1 MGYCHRVR
9 MGCCH
14 REEEDIRTGRIST
27 NFPHAATVQAHGGLQ
42 QGRGRRAADARNAE
56 QCVRDHGV
64 LLERRRWLA
73 RSRAHC
79 CFYSFHLDG
88 LGFRPHSVCL
98 QTQWNDKDLDA
109 LLNESD
115 EDEPVPTRYANHLRS
130 PSVHACWFMSDL
142 CSVAARRARL
152 GAAAPTTGNPVALPR

>member
-1 MGYCHRVR
+1 MVDYSKVGD
-9 MGCCH
+9 G
-14 REEEDIRTGRIST
+14 
-27 NFPHAATVQAHGGLQ
+27 
-42 QGRGRRAADARNAE
+42 GRRMRETRSSACGITESCSSGGA
-56 QCVRDHGV
+56 G
-64 LLERRRWLA
+64 
-73 RSRAHC
+73 SRARAPIAAV
-79 CFYSFHLDG
+79 YSFHLDG
-88 LGFRPHSVCL
+88 LGFRPHTVCL